1 MEYAIYEGFY
11 PEVEKK
17 LRRIERKCAAH
28 NCAFHFE
35 VKGEEIRDCYPVDE
49 HGVEITHLPPYKCKF
64 ILIEVEGTA
73 RVDNWECIA
82 VMEHT
87 ASGNIIRKINTEMEV
102 PERFYHSD
110 DVCEHCGVRRMR
122 KELFIIHN
130 VKTDEWRQV
139 GKSCLKLYTNGLSAE
154 AVAAYLDGIRFLE
167 SKVSED
173 FSEFVNTGKWVDVKD
188 VIGRAV
194 EVIAAFGRY
203 VKSDEYGRSSTKDMV
218 SVMVMREEL
227 SWKIAYMNDHFKDN
241 RSGQYFSRE
250 QFYLDSTPEKV
261 EKIIAYYKGLSDG
274 GEFIHNIQTMLAE
287 GYVQRKHIGFLCYL
301 PVGYEKAMQKENERK
316 QREAQIATVEFYG
329 EVGKRYTRKVDSAMI
344 VTSWE
349 TQYGWTNLYRI
360 VCGNNVLVW
369 KTSKNIFADA
379 EGKALDEITFTVK
392 EHKEY
397 RGENQTEVTRCK
409 VTFTEVK
416 TPEEKPEGT
425 FSLDVLD
432 DLDED

>member
-1 MEYAIYEGFY
+1 MEYAIYEGFF

-17 LRRIERKCAAH
+17 LKRIERKCAAH

-35 VKGEEIRDCYPVDE
+35 VKGEEFRNVGKVDDL
-49 HGVEITHLPPYKCKF
+49 GRTIPYSVYICKF

-73 RVDNWECIA
+73 RVDDWEAIA

-87 ASGNIIRKINTEMEV
+87 GHGNIVRRINTEIEI

-173 FSEFVNTGKWVDVKD
+173 FSEFANTSKWVEVED

-194 EVIAAFGRY
+194 EVIAAYGRY
-203 VKSDEYGRSSTKDMV
+203 VKSDEFGGGTKDMV

-227 SWKIAYMNDHFKDN
+227 SWKIAYLNDHFKDN

-250 QFYLDSTPEKV
+250 QFYLDSTDEKV
-261 EKIIAYYKGLSDG
+261 EKIIAYYKGLTDG
-274 GEFIHNIQTMLAE
+274 GEFIHNIQTLLAE

-316 QREAQIATVEFYG
+316 VREAQKATVEFFG
-329 EVGKRYTRKVDSAMI
+329 EVGKRYTRKIDSAML

-360 VCGNNVLVW
+360 MCGNNVLVW
-369 KTSKNIFADA
+369 KTNKNIFAED
-379 EGKALDEITFTVK
+379 EALDEITFTVK

-409 VTFTEVK
+409 VTSHKV
-416 TPEEKPEGT
+416 EKPKYNPEAENA
-425 FSLDVLD
+425 FKDFLD
-432 DLDED
+432 DLDEE

>member
-110 DVCEHCGVRRMR
+110 DVCEHCGTMRSR
-122 KELFIIHN
+122 KELFVVHN
-130 VKTDEWRQV
+130 VETDEWRQV
-139 GKSCLKLYTNGLSAE
+139 GKTCLKLYTGGLSAE
-154 AVAAYLDGIRFLE
+154 AVAAYLDGIRFLIGKE
-167 SKVSED
+167 HEFDPDVCLSENNKWFKVED
-173 FSEFVNTGKWVDVKD
+173 VLGY
-188 VIGRAV
+188 AV
-194 EVIAAFGRY
+194 EIIAACNGLY
-203 VKSDEYGRSSTKDMV
+203 IKADEMGSTKRMV
-218 SVMVMREEL
+218 FTMLQRDNL
-227 SWKIAYMNDHFKDN
+227 SSKISYMNDNLAPRNVCFEEKHFNKP
-241 RSGQYFSRE
+241 E
-250 QFYLDSTPEKV
+250 TEEKV
-261 EKIIAYYKGLSDG
+261 KAIMDYYNSLETD
-274 GEFIHNIQTMLAE
+274 GEFVHNVKVAFAE
-287 GYVQRKHIGFLCYL
+287 GYVTRKAIGFLCYL
-301 PVGYEKAMQKENERK
+301 PIGYEKAMQKENEQK
-316 QREAQIATVEFYG
+316 ALAAAKAKVEFYG
-329 EVGKRYTRKVDSAMI
+329 EIGKRYTLKIDSVML

-349 TQYGWTNLYRI
+349 TEYGYTYLYKFTS
-360 VCGNNVLVW
+360 GNNVLVW
-369 KTSKNIFADA
+369 KTSKYIFAED
-379 EGKALDEITFTVK
+379 EVLDEITFTVK
-392 EHKEY
+392 AHNEY

-409 VTFTEVK
+409 IK
-416 TPEEKPEGT
+416 SHKK
-425 FSLDVLD
+425 D
-432 DLDED
+432 